1 MHVRVVGSEDYEA
14 TSLTLHAVNI
24 QKERMWFINGYVAM
38 SDVLLTFLIHCN
50 PELKLVFFF
59 L

>member
-38 SDVLLTFLIHCN
+38 SDVL
-50 PELKLVFFF
+50 
-59 L
+59 